1 MRDKIKEGVDILM
14 KAALSI
20 GERHSVGAE
29 PRRITDG
36 RGQDPEQREEE
47 HGEVHRSNKEKS
59 EEGNA
64 P

>member
-47 HGEVHRSNKEKS
+47 HGEVHRSN
-59 EEGNA
+59 
-64 P
+64 